1 MKMEE
6 MEAQMAHYLQ
16 RFGDISVGVQNHSLK
31 IEQMQRTMH

>member
-31 IEQMQRTMH
+31 IEQIQRTMH